1 MVLTK
6 ENLRKLMLE
15 KLKKQREELRKK
27 RSLSIKDK
35 LFRLKVFKEAKTILF
50 YLALKPEVQTRTMI
64 EEALKLGKKIAVPV
78 CDIKAKEIK
87 PCLLRTL
94 ENRHLK
100 KGAYGISEPFLTR
113 PIDPAKID
121 LCIVPGLAFD
131 LSGNRLGRGLGY
143 YDRFLSRLPES
154 AHKIGLAFKFQVLK
168 HLHFCLPY
176 DVRVDKVLF
185 A

>member
-1 MVLTK
+1 MALTK

-15 KLKKQREELRKK
+15 KLKKQREESRNKG
-27 RSLSIKDK
+27 SLNIKDK
-35 LFRLKVFKEAKTILF
+35 LFRLKAFKEAKTILF
-50 YLALKPEVQTRTMI
+50 YLALKSEVQTRIMI
-64 EEALKLGKKIAVPV
+64 EEALKLGKKIAVPA

-94 ENRHLK
+94 DNRHLK
-100 KGAYGISEPFLTR
+100 KGTYGISEPCVTR
-113 PIDPAKID
+113 PLDPKKID
-121 LCIVPGLAFD
+121 LFIVPGLAFD
-131 LSGNRLGRGLGY
+131 LSGNRLGRGAGY

-168 HLHFCLPY
+168 HLHFCLPH
-176 DVRVDKVLF
+176 DIRVDKVLF

>member
-1 MVLTK
+1 
-6 ENLRKLMLE
+6 
-15 KLKKQREELRKK
+15 
-27 RSLSIKDK
+27 
-35 LFRLKVFKEAKTILF
+35 
-50 YLALKPEVQTRTMI
+50 MI
-64 EEALKLGKKIAVPV
+64 EEALKLGKKIAVPA

-100 KGAYGISEPFLTR
+100 KGAYGISEPSPCAQGLGEPFATQL
-113 PIDPAKID
+113 IDPAKID

-168 HLHFCLPY
+168 RLPFCLPH
-176 DVRVDKVLF
+176 DVRVDKVIF

>member
-1 MVLTK
+1 
-6 ENLRKLMLE
+6 MLE

-27 RSLSIKDK
+27 RSLRIKDK
-35 LFRLKVFKEAKTILF
+35 LFKLRVFKEAKTIMF
-50 YLALKPEVQTRTMI
+50 YLALNPEVQTRIMI
-64 EEALKLGKKIAVPV
+64 EEALKLGKKIAVPA
-78 CDIKAKEIK
+78 CDIKAKKIK
-87 PCLLRTL
+87 TCVLRNL

-100 KGAYGISEPFLTR
+100 KGAYGISEPSRGR
-113 PIDPAKID
+113 PVDPAGID

-168 HLHFCLPY
+168 HLPFCLPH
-176 DVRVDKVLF
+176 DIRVDKVLF